1 MSRAS
6 ERRRGRP
13 VLVICMLLLMLLALL
28 VVADRVADRVAER
41 RVAQQLRRQLGNGG
55 RPEVD
60 IEGFPYLTP
69 ALSGRFTSV
78 HVVDDNIVAPGSGAT
93 NGRPVLLRHLDVR
106 LHPVTSSDRF
116 RTAKA
121 GQVDGTATIDYPT
134 VQQLTKQP
142 LTFASGGRVEARV
155 PTTVAG
161 IQVTAD
167 VVGKPVL
174 DVGDQ
179 TLTLADPQM
188 SVAGVEVPSATA
200 QALLGQVLKPVPITG
215 LPFGASL
222 TSITAT
228 EQGLVAGVTASEV
241 ALTR

>member
-1 MSRAS
+1 
-6 ERRRGRP
+6 
-13 VLVICMLLLMLLALL
+13 MLLLMLLALL

-41 RVAQQLRRQLGNGG
+41 RVAQQLSRQLGNGG
-55 RPEVD
+55 RPKVD
-60 IEGFPYLTP
+60 IEGFPYLTQ
-69 ALSGRFTSV
+69 ALSRRFSSV

-106 LHPVTSSDRF
+106 LQRVTSSDRF
-116 RTAKA
+116 RTGKA
-121 GQVDGTATIDYPT
+121 GHLDGTATIDYPT

-142 LTFASGGRVEARV
+142 LTFAPGGRVEARV

-161 IQVTAD
+161 FQVTAD

-179 TLTLADPQM
+179 TLTLADPKM
-188 SVAGVEVPSATA
+188 SVAGVEVPGATA

-241 ALTR
+241 ALPP